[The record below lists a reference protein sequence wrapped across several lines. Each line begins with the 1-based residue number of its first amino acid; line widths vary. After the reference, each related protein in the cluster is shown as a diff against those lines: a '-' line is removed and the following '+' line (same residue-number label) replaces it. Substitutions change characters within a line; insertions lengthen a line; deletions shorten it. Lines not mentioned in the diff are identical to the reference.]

1 MEEIGLT
8 MRTWIRILAG
18 CLACLL
24 LAGCGGTEHPDV
36 ADVRGTVTL
45 DGQPLANASIMFQPT
60 TAGRPSLGTTDDQ
73 GNYTLLYL
81 DGVEGAMLGTHKV
94 VIRTEVPGE
103 DGEPPVVREKLL
115 PKYHNRSEL
124 TAEVAQ
130 GKNTIDFPL
139 SSKK

>member
-1 MEEIGLT
+1 
-8 MRTWIRILAG
+8 
-18 CLACLL
+18 LL

-103 DGEPPVVREKLL
+103 DGEPPVVREKLP

-139 SSKK
+139 SSTK